1 MSFAPWGGARRAPR
15 KHGIAAFLA
24 TALAVA
30 GPAYAQAPQPGAA
43 PAAVPAQEVRR
54 VGLLLR
60 MVLDVGGE
68 QLGVVSYSDGSK
80 AKLRA
85 GQLGTFAAGFLYR
98 AEAPWALEAT
108 FGYKFDQA
116 NASNGSVKFTRL
128 PVDVIA
134 SYALDRHRFGVGP
147 TLHLSPKYSCTFG
160 ATECQGVREVKFDTA
175 VGGIAQY
182 AFQLPRGSS
191 GYELGARFT
200 VVKYK
205 ASGALLEL
213 DGKSFGFFFGGW
225 L

>member
-1 MSFAPWGGARRAPR
+1 MRFAVLL
-15 KHGIAAFLA
+15 AA
-24 TALAVA
+24 ALAVA
-30 GPAYAQAPQPGAA
+30 GPASAQAPQPGSIPTAA
-43 PAAVPAQEVRR
+43 PAQEVRR
-54 VGLLLR
+54 VGFLLR
-60 MVLDVGGE
+60 MVLDVGGD
-68 QLGVVSYSDGSK
+68 QLGTVNYSDGSK

-134 SYALDRHRFGVGP
+134 SYALDRHRFGAGP
-147 TLHLSPKYSCTFG
+147 TVHLSPKYSCTLG
-160 ATECQGVREVKFDTA
+160 ATACQGVSEVEFDTA

-200 VVKYK
+200 YVKYK
-205 ASGALLEL
+205 AAGATAEL